1 MAAQPV
7 RRLDM
12 ADASRL
18 LRRYLDHCRFERGL
32 SENTLSAYEHDLE
45 RYLEALELQGSSALE
60 VDIRG
65 LERYLALVHE
75 LGLSVRSQSRAVS
88 VLRGFHGWLC
98 AEQLRPSDPARLMET
113 PRLIRTLPRTF
124 TQREM
129 ERLLAAPPTEAAS
142 SQAWLLER
150 DQALL
155 EVAYGAGLRVSEL
168 CGLGFQHVLEEEGLL
183 RIFGKGAKERV
194 VPLGEPGWAALR
206 CYLTGGRHHLMARCK
221 SAERARQGAWR
232 IFLNHLGGPL
242 TRMGFWKL
250 LQKRL
255 TLAGLDGDFHP
266 HSLRHSFATHLLEG
280 GASLRAVQEML
291 GHTDIATTQIY
302 THVDRD
308 FLRRQYR
315 LHHPRG

>member
-1 MAAQPV
+1 
-7 RRLDM
+7 M
-12 ADASRL
+12 ADANRL
-18 LRRYLDHCRFERGL
+18 LRRYLDHCRYERGL
-32 SENTLSAYEHDLE
+32 SENTLSAYEHDLL
-45 RYLEALELQGSSALE
+45 RYLEALDLQGSSALE

-88 VLRGFHGWLC
+88 VLRGFHAWLC
-98 AEQLRPSDPARLMET
+98 AEHLRPSDPARLLDT
-113 PRLIRTLPRTF
+113 PRLIRTLPRTLS
-124 TQREM
+124 QRDM
-129 ERLLAAPPTEAAS
+129 LKLLEAPPVEAGTL
-142 SQAWLLER
+142 QEWLQQR

-155 EVAYGAGLRVSEL
+155 EVAYGSGLRVSEL
-168 CGLGFQHVLEEEGLL
+168 CGLGFQHVLEQEALL
-183 RIFGKGAKERV
+183 RVFGKGAKERV
-194 VPLGEPGWAALR
+194 VPLGEVGWHALR
-206 CYLTGGRHHLMARCK
+206 IYLTNARPQLVARCK

-255 TLAGLDGDFHP
+255 AMAGLAGEFHP

-291 GHTDIATTQIY
+291 GHADIATTQIY
-302 THVDRD
+302 THVDRE

-315 LHHPRG
+315 QHHPRG